1 MITNGRRVAPTERA
15 LVASRGGTGAMDLDR
30 INSIFD
36 AIDTNKSGDIDP
48 SELILHLLALGQDHE
63 SISALFKAMDTD
75 GNGSISR
82 AEFVAGFEKMEEMTA
97 ARELEES
104 EALYAGAEGIGS
116 LEQVKD
122 QISMSDLSGMPALD
136 ITRKSNSIVLGQGSD
151 DNSCTPEEEKAMRD
165 EMHAQMAGIEKEEK
179 TQARLEA
186 AKEAFDKFDT
196 NGECNIQ
203 RDEVAK
209 LLESLDLELT
219 PAQLEAT
226 TDEVFAK
233 FDADGNGS
241 LTWGEFKKLYM
252 KCLAC
257 DRVKKKLVEQATSQ
271 CTPEAAAAA
280 FAAADAD
287 NSGKLDASELSSLL
301 RKALGEL
308 SKMGDAEWDA
318 YVADVVKRGDKDGDG
333 QFDQEEFLNLYS
345 HCLANKKLLD
355 KYEQKVAKRFNV
367 VVGRRSRPEA

>member
-1 MITNGRRVAPTERA
+1 MNNHRSSRAPTERLCA
-15 LVASRGGTGAMDLDR
+15 RSSRSGGTGAMDLER
-30 INSIFD
+30 MNSIFD

-82 AEFVAGFEKMEEMTA
+82 AEFIAGFEKMEEMTA

-122 QISMSDLSGMPALD
+122 QISMTDLSGMPALD
-136 ITRKSNSIVLGQGSD
+136 ITRKSSSIVLGQGSD

-186 AKEAFDKFDT
+186 AKDAFGKFDT

-233 FDADGNGS
+233 YDADGNGS
-241 LTWGEFKKLYM
+241 LTWGEFKK
-252 KCLAC
+252 
-257 DRVKKKLVEQATSQ
+257 V
-271 CTPEAAAAA
+271 
-280 FAAADAD
+280 
-287 NSGKLDASELSSLL
+287 G
-301 RKALGEL
+301 LGF
-308 SKMGDAEWDA
+308 S
-318 YVADVVKRGDKDGDG
+318 
-333 QFDQEEFLNLYS
+333 
-345 HCLANKKLLD
+345 
-355 KYEQKVAKRFNV
+355 
-367 VVGRRSRPEA
+367 

>member
-1 MITNGRRVAPTERA
+1 MGDNERRPLAPTERA

-151 DNSCTPEEEKAMRD
+151 DNSCTPEEEKAML
-165 EMHAQMAGIEKEEK
+165 EEEK
-179 TQARLEA
+179 A
-186 AKEAFDKFDT
+186 
-196 NGECNIQ
+196 GGG
-203 RDEVAK
+203 
-209 LLESLDLELT
+209 LD
-219 PAQLEAT
+219 
-226 TDEVFAK
+226 
-233 FDADGNGS
+233 
-241 LTWGEFKKLYM
+241 
-252 KCLAC
+252 
-257 DRVKKKLVEQATSQ
+257 
-271 CTPEAAAAA
+271 
-280 FAAADAD
+280 
-287 NSGKLDASELSSLL
+287 
-301 RKALGEL
+301 
-308 SKMGDAEWDA
+308 
-318 YVADVVKRGDKDGDG
+318 RG
-333 QFDQEEFLNLYS
+333 
-345 HCLANKKLLD
+345 
-355 KYEQKVAKRFNV
+355 
-367 VVGRRSRPEA
+367 

>member
-1 MITNGRRVAPTERA
+1 
-15 LVASRGGTGAMDLDR
+15 MDLER
-30 INSIFD
+30 MNSIFD

-82 AEFVAGFEKMEEMTA
+82 AEFIAGFEKMEEMTA

-122 QISMSDLSGMPALD
+122 QISMTDLSGMPALD
-136 ITRKSNSIVLGQGSD
+136 ITRKSSSIVLGQGSD

-186 AKEAFDKFDT
+186 AKDAFGKFDT

-233 FDADGNGS
+233 YDADGNGS

-257 DRVKKKLVEQATSQ
+257 DRVKKKLVEQAASQ

-301 RKALGEL
+301 RKALGDL
-308 SKMGDAEWDA
+308 SKMGDAEWDE

-355 KYEQKVAKRFNV
+355 KYEQKVSKRFNV